1 MQTCLVRLVKRLVA
15 RRHFVLSFALKLSQ
29 HIWPGLVDFSFAFK
43 LANYISQFED
53 VLEVTRYSNS
63 LSIDLSIDE
72 LAVNSEISLQ

>member
-63 LSIDLSIDE
+63 PSIDLSIGRIYTRDD
-72 LAVNSEISLQ
+72 LSV